1 MVEQFYIDLDL
12 TGLESQLSDV
22 QHSYTELGTA
32 IQQITSDYKK
42 SLSDMAGLATQT
54 VAPMDIPPT
63 LEPGL
68 NQLMAQMNE
77 MQRNVPAVQAALK
90 QLEGLHEARRAA
102 AASAGPRVA
111 GNQPPPGLPDPERI
125 RAVAEQGQELALKTL
140 AAVDKALDEN
150 ESWKSRVQKL
160 IESEMKKVRAKI
172 SEVLSNLPGQVS
184 TGFFGALM
192 GSMVLGYTEKNRRR
206 KEMGEMANMFEGGV
220 NALFSKGSRDV
231 VRKFSQWGENAQ
243 WQWGVGRKELQ
254 GGIKLMVDNG
264 LTQAQM
270 SKSFGRGL
278 GDVGENVVT
287 LTIGLAKHYNFS
299 TSDAMEDVVSL
310 VRDYGMGLSNAADLM
325 VKMAAAGQGSSI
337 GVKNFSR
344 IVLAS
349 ADPLSR
355 MGVKAEDVGVFVDR
369 LLKGYKSAGLDA
381 RYSGRQ
387 VEGVAVDMMTA
398 FSNMDN
404 AMKLAIARD
413 MYKDPEGD
421 AMGLL
426 IRFEDGVTRLARKE
440 SSDFLDKLITSFFH
454 VVVDRSTNERSPA
467 IQVIMSSL
475 NVENT
480 TASRMFDF
488 RAILEKGGELNSMD
502 KKSKREFRNAFVYE
516 SEQVSDLFKTKRE
529 MILGVGKMGE
539 GILAL
544 IVDMVGMAMIGMQG
558 MAASASAP
566 KGQQAAVNMLIY
578 FKQLE
583 IYRNMGRDL
592 ALIKEGAGLAV
603 GALPKEFA
611 DTFAPVVEAFKSDVF
626 EGSGLYNQAYNQ
638 VLAHPID
645 NLKSVMG
652 FAESMQPWNLIKS
665 KESSTPGT
673 PSALDIVTG
682 DFLGNGP
689 GSSEL
694 VAAYLRRQAAAKLQ
708 VKTPPEVK
716 KVKDKPRVDQADE
729 SGTPKKN
736 PQEPEVSGLGL
747 AERLMQARQ
756 AIAAEDSNRMSTQ

>member
-1 MVEQFYIDLDL
+1 
-12 TGLESQLSDV
+12 
-22 QHSYTELGTA
+22 
-32 IQQITSDYKK
+32 
-42 SLSDMAGLATQT
+42 
-54 VAPMDIPPT
+54 
-63 LEPGL
+63 
-68 NQLMAQMNE
+68 
-77 MQRNVPAVQAALK
+77 
-90 QLEGLHEARRAA
+90 
-102 AASAGPRVA
+102 
-111 GNQPPPGLPDPERI
+111 
-125 RAVAEQGQELALKTL
+125 
-140 AAVDKALDEN
+140 
-150 ESWKSRVQKL
+150 
-160 IESEMKKVRAKI
+160 MKKARAKI
-172 SEVLSNLPGQVS
+172 KEVLSNIPGQVS
-184 TGFFGALM
+184 TGFFGALL
-192 GSMVLGYTEKNRRR
+192 GSMVLGYTEKNRRQ

-220 NALFSKGSRDV
+220 NTLFSKGA
-231 VRKFSQWGENAQ
+231 RKTVKAFADWGENAQ

-264 LTQAQM
+264 LTMAEM
-270 SKSFGRGL
+270 SKKFGRGL

-287 LTIGLAKHYNFS
+287 LALGLGKHYNFS

-325 VKMAAAGQGSSI
+325 VKMAAAGQRSSI

-344 IVLAS
+344 IVLAAS
-349 ADPLSR
+349 DPLSR
-355 MGVKAEDVGVFVDR
+355 MGINAEDVGVFVDR
-369 LLKGYKSAGLDA
+369 LLKGYKSVGLDA
-381 RYSGRQ
+381 RYAGRQ
-387 VEGVAVDMMTA
+387 VEGVAVDVMTA
-398 FSNMDN
+398 FSSMDT

-426 IRFEDGVTRLARKE
+426 IRFEDGITRLARKE

-467 IQVIMSSL
+467 IQVIMSAL
-475 NVENT
+475 NVDNT

-488 RAILEKGGELNSMD
+488 RAILEKGGELSGMD
-502 KKSKREFRNAFVYE
+502 KKSKGEFRKAFVYE
-516 SEQVSDLFKTKRE
+516 AEQVSDLFKTKRE

-544 IVDMVGMAMIGMQG
+544 LVDMVAMAMIGMQG
-558 MAASASAP
+558 MAANASAP
-566 KGQQAAVNMLIY
+566 KGQEAAVAMLIY

-592 ALIKEGAGLAV
+592 ELIKAGAGLAV

-638 VLAHPID
+638 VLAHPIE
-645 NLKSVMG
+645 NLKSVMS
-652 FAESMQPWNLIKS
+652 FAESVQPWNLIQS
-665 KESSTPGT
+665 KEVSTPGK

-689 GSSEL
+689 GSAEL
-694 VAAYLRRQAAAKLQ
+694 VAAYLKRQAAAA
-708 VKTPPEVK
+708 KTSAKPAPDVK
-716 KVKDKPRVDQADE
+716 KGKKDKPRVDQADE

-736 PQEPEVSGLGL
+736 PHEPEVSGLGL
-747 AERLMQARQ
+747 ADRLMQARL
-756 AIAAEDSNRMSTQ
+756 AIATEDSNRMSTQ